1 MNSSLKVKSSFVFIG
16 SVLTNI
22 IIGNSLHWI
31 SFITFYLHYYNNEH
45 QITTIDTKSN
55 YETYSLQTYKDMYFI
70 LTILFIFSNMSNAVS
85 PFFTKGKNIR
95 IVLFISFFL
104 IICAYSL
111 LYYIT
116 NNYSLTII
124 AFILYG
130 IGIGLPY
137 KAVIENVWKYFNHSR
152 NAVAFINVLAFAGSA
167 PLFNML
173 CNSMIQKEFIDKEV
187 KSFLW
192 MCILLYVICAAII
205 IVFSFD
211 YSQETKGNTQSKM
224 KGKSSNFLEN
234 SSELNSNLLSSRTM
248 RSHNMSLSER
258 EFNMQHIHPS
268 ESNIITIPASST
280 KNSERPSLL
289 SMNSLN
295 TMNTNINNMI
305 KGDVTSIEKTN
316 DLITQRALSLIFGNH
331 KIYFIILYY
340 SLLSFIIYAWILT
353 SPTYPQLHSIDF
365 DEIYSTI
372 IPYLIYSISFS
383 RFIMPFIL
391 SFLGEQRAVIIFGIL
406 QTLLSIYLKNIL
418 TTMEKEYYYIAVICI
433 GFLYTGNS
441 MLISNIINKIYGNN
455 MAYIVS
461 GIVIGIGSCM
471 SGVFYIIHNI
481 MNDLE
486 NIFLL
491 GTFTT
496 IIAVLLNIAFIK
508 LEVFDYSQIYR
519 ADRIE
524 ADERNNNEDY
534 EKNNVFDT
542 NSINDVKSNIMNN

>member
-16 SVLTNI
+16 SILTNI
-22 IIGNSLHWI
+22 IIGNSLHWL

-55 YETYSLQTYKDMYFI
+55 YETYPLQTYKDMYFI

-137 KAVIENVWKYFNHSR
+137 KAVIENIWKYFNHSR

-167 PLFNML
+167 PLFNIL
-173 CNSMIQKEFIDKEV
+173 CNSMIQKEFIDQEV

-192 MCILLYVICAAII
+192 MCILLYVICAVVI

-211 YSQETKGNTQSKM
+211 YSQDTKSNTQSKM
-224 KGKSSNFLEN
+224 KGKSNNFLEN
-234 SSELNSNLLSSRTM
+234 STELNSNLLSSRTM
-248 RSHNMSLSER
+248 RGHNMSLSER

-305 KGDVTSIEKTN
+305 KGDVTSVEKTN

-372 IPYLIYSISFS
+372 LPYLIYSISFS

-391 SFLGEQRAVIIFGIL
+391 SFLGEQRTVIIFGIL
-406 QTLLSIYLKNIL
+406 QTVLSIYLKNIL
-418 TTMEKEYYYIAVICI
+418 TTMEKQYFYIAIICI

-441 MLISNIINKIYGNN
+441 MLISNITNKIYGNN
-455 MAYIVS
+455 MAYIIS

-471 SGVFYIIHNI
+471 AGVFYIIHNV

-491 GTFTT
+491 GTFST
-496 IIAVLLNIAFIK
+496 IIAVLINIAFIK

-519 ADRIE
+519 VDRIE